1 MKLRGIREDP
11 PRSGRYV
18 IRFADAAKKY
28 HREWCDSLEEAIQRY
43 EMRIQQVEDGVF
55 DASTIGRW
63 SKHRPAHRTR
73 AEAVR
78 LVADVI
84 DEVMAEANATLRSAK
99 TIAIRA
105 REWKRELAGR
115 TLEEVTVEDILRW
128 RRRKMNGGSSNS
140 TCNRYVA
147 FLRRVYNHAIA
158 CGYTQRN
165 PAASSK
171 RTGLSMLSEDKD
183 EERVLSPDEQA
194 ALRQVMRPRDFLIVC
209 LAIET
214 GMRRSNLFGCRRDWI
229 DLERRRLRIP
239 GSEFKTKRTVTI
251 YLNAAAVQ
259 IIEALL
265 EMAGDSEWLLPST
278 SVPAVHMSGHRWV
291 QNQWRR
297 ALRDAGI
304 PWMRLH
310 DLRGTMATRML
321 EAGATLEEVRIQGG
335 WSNYAMV
342 QRYARIVE
350 SHRRETS
357 ERAGSFSLSLL
368 PKIGSDSGS
377 EKVVPLRKRRQQ

>member
-1 MKLRGIREDP
+1 MKLRGIKEDP

-18 IRFADAAKKY
+18 IRFADASKRY

-43 EMRIQQVEDGVF
+43 EMRLQQVEDGVF

-63 SKHRPAHRTR
+63 SKNKPSVRKR
-73 AEAVR
+73 AEAAR

-84 DEVMAEANATLRSAK
+84 EEVMAEANATMRSFGTK
-99 TIAIRA
+99 IVFA

-115 TLEEVTVEDILRW
+115 TLDEVTVEDILRW
-128 RRRKMNGGSSNS
+128 RRRSLNDGKGNA

-147 FLRRVYNHAIA
+147 FIRHVFNHAIA

-165 PAASSK
+165 PAISSK
-171 RTGLSMLSEDKD
+171 RTGMVSLPEHPD
-183 EERVLSPDEQA
+183 EERVLSPEQQA
-194 ALRQVMRPRDFLIVC
+194 GLQRVMRPRDFLIVC

-239 GSEFKTKRTVTI
+239 GSVFKTKRTVTI

-259 IIEALL
+259 ILGALL
-265 EMAGDSEWLLPST
+265 EMAGDSEWLLPSERI
-278 SVPAVHMSGHRWV
+278 ANVHLDEENWV
-291 QNQWRR
+291 RKQWRR
-297 ALRDAGI
+297 ALKAAGI
-304 PWMRLH
+304 PWMRFH

-335 WSNYAMV
+335 WADYKMV
-342 QRYARIVE
+342 QRYARVVE

-357 ERAGSFSLSLL
+357 ERAGAVSLSLL
-368 PKIGSDSGS
+368 PKIGSDPGS
-377 EKVVPLRKRRQQ
+377 EKVVAFRKRR